1 MCKEQCMSI
10 FIQFFKVRAGHGKPG
25 KSWEL
30 YISRFTG
37 PGLKSHAVL
46 KKGNGKSTKLKLMSE
61 KKVNRKSTIYF
72 YVQIAGLP
80 VDHTYTD
87 RGIYLFRNCLF
98 FFLLNFVTTLE
109 NAEHNSTFCYRQEK
123 RW

>member
-1 MCKEQCMSI
+1 MYEYFYSI
-10 FIQFFKVRAGHGKPG
+10 LQGSCGSWKTWKVL
-25 KSWEL
+25 EL

-46 KKGNGKSTKLKLMSE
+46 KKGKGKSTKLKLMSE

-98 FFLLNFVTTLE
+98 FSFEL
-109 NAEHNSTFCYRQEK
+109 CYYSGEC
-123 RW
+123 